1 MKEAV
6 MAAKRKVTVSVEP
19 TKHRPTSAER
29 RQAQMEAV
37 SGKQAVLKQEAAE
50 RRAKAASAAP
60 AEPKATRRSKA
71 S

>member
-6 MAAKRKVTVSVEP
+6 MAAKRKVTVSVQP

-37 SGKQAVLKQEAAE
+37 SGKQAVLKQEAAD
-50 RRAKAASAAP
+50 RRAKAAAAPP
-60 AEPKATRRSKA
+60 AEPKPARRGKA

>member
-6 MAAKRKVTVSVEP
+6 MAAKRKVTVSVQA

-37 SGKQAVLKQEAAE
+37 AGKQAVLKQEAAD
-50 RRAKAASAAP
+50 RRAKAASAPP
-60 AEPKATRRSKA
+60 AEPKPSKRDKA
-71 S
+71 G